1 MVASLEDGIDEAEVV
16 QDALQAEFDAEEAL
30 LEAVEDEIGGLED
43 AYEEALDAL
52 EEKRAFVAGLPSI
65 ADLNVRLI
73 PWVTEKKLLGP

>member
-1 MVASLEDGIDEAEVV
+1 MV

-65 ADLNVRLI
+65 ADLNVSLI